1 MLSFSMAIRVLGCM
15 FPADGVLIPASK
27 ICLVTSSEIF
37 LSLSNSLTEALAWM
51 VLNNGAAAV
60 ENPL

>member
-1 MLSFSMAIRVLGCM
+1 M
-15 FPADGVLIPASK
+15 FPADAALIPASK
-27 ICLVTSSEIF
+27 ICLVTSPEIF